1 MGVRAILGIM
11 NQGKPHEDL
20 EILAAR
26 LRPLFQEHGI
36 LRAIV
41 FGSLGRGDGTR
52 RSDLDLLIV
61 QDTDCRFL
69 DRYDRLLPEI
79 VRRVPERDVDLLIY
93 TPNELR
99 DAAELPFIATVLREG
114 RVIYE
119 LEQEPAR
126 G

>member
-1 MGVRAILGIM
+1 M
-11 NQGKPHEDL
+11 NEGKTGEEL

-26 LRPLFQEHGI
+26 LRPLFQQYGI

-41 FGSLGRGDGTR
+41 FGSLGRGEATR

-61 QDTDCRFL
+61 QDTDRRFL

-99 DAAELPFIATVLREG
+99 AAVDRPFIATILREG
-114 RVIYE
+114 KVIYE
-119 LEQEPAR
+119 LEQESAR